1 MTLLTPTGERRR
13 SRSTHA
19 VATVALV
26 AIAVSSLATIDSA
39 SASPLPSTSL
49 LTAGPATVEQSSPA
63 VVVTTAAELRTAVNN
78 GGVIDIAPGE
88 YVIDR
93 DLEIRRNGTQLRAVT
108 PGTVTFR
115 YPGSGNPVV
124 KVFATGVVLDGLV
137 VSGARE
143 GNQGGGLRIEKG
155 ASAIV
160 QRTWITGNLAN
171 QGAGIFNE
179 GTLTLRDST
188 VSGNTAANEGG
199 GLNNQGTATISN
211 TTIEGNTALRGSA
224 IASRSAVNVTH
235 STIVRNVSTSSPW
248 STLQRSSG
256 TFDVSWSI
264 IADNRRSNGS
274 AAMTCSGTVNLRDTN
289 LVSSTAGCTT
299 VGTVLTGGPFVGPLQ
314 DNGGPTPTAAPFDG
328 SPAVDA
334 IAVDSAGRC
343 VSGATADQRGTAR
356 PSGPGCD
363 LGALEVANLEVA
375 ATLRVD
381 TSAYEAQGLA
391 PGVVEVGATSVPT
404 NAIASQ
410 LAAETPTN
418 TDGTVDTTQAASL
431 RRISLRRI
439 AEDGPTIED
448 LTAAGGDLKAISLRR
463 INLDAISL
471 RRIALRDASLRRIAL
486 DSTSLRRIGGLAAIP
501 LSQIPLLDTSPLP
514 FDDNGWTGLLAGT
527 EFAELPLQAITLEQI
542 AGIVPQELTLASI
555 DLSSTSLRRISL
567 PSALLS
573 GVALGDLP
581 LTGADG
587 ENSAAAWCA
596 ALFGTDACSP
606 ELVAEVADAELWEA
620 QLAGADVEQQAVLEV
635 PLSGLAATGLG
646 GDLAAISLR
655 RIALEDTSLRRISL
669 RRIYIENTS
678 LANTSLRRI
687 SLRRIDVDGDGVF
700 ETGIEDLFVGCGDS
714 GLEGPCDPNGTLT
727 LGDIARECTSNP
739 SACKFREDAD
749 MGLLLDLLGVEVD
762 GVSLLQGLS
771 LFDIFLA
778 FLPPED
784 VPWQS
789 VALDGGLFQ
798 NIADPPQPTF
808 HYETQVTIANGPGD
822 VEIALSLPAG
832 FLVAGGRNAE
842 AATWCPTS
850 AASCSTEV
858 VAEPN
863 ANAPTYRIP
872 GVASGTYELRVPVRA
887 GLTIGEGFDAF
898 ATVVAVGPNGAP
910 SVTTDPAAVSV
921 VQDDAS
927 ATVAPVLND
936 ANLQLGYIGG
946 SGELDVYSFTAPT
959 GSTGGSAR
967 ILLSNIPEGVD
978 YDLTVYGPRPTSLRG
993 TPDRELTGLGDV
1005 AFDLDPEDDVLPT
1018 DVVDDIAVDIA
1029 DVAARV
1035 PGLGAS
1041 PNYALRDI
1049 SSRRSNNDEEVTI
1062 PALVAGTTYVVVV
1075 SGYFGDL
1082 SNEPYGLR
1090 IRLDRRTALPECAAA
1105 PFPYP
1110 MAAAPTAIVPVDLA
1124 VAEGINTLYV
1134 TNAARLDAES
1144 ASLTSGVG
1152 TDEIITSI
1160 AATEGI
1166 NGVDAGLLL
1175 LDALPQWNSWNTDG
1189 RCSPEARNALAIEIG
1204 KAIDAANSTAGG
1216 TIEHIVIVGG
1226 DGVVPMAAVPD
1237 LTVYSNESTFARDV
1251 LTNGKTNAVSGT
1263 IGSGFLLSDD
1273 PYATDRGIS
1282 ILDGDHELYVP
1293 DRAIGRLVETADE
1306 IKLQLDNF
1314 ATFGGQLDP
1323 ATFESS
1329 ALATGYDFLTDGTEA
1344 IIGSL
1349 ADAFE
1354 NLAVRNDDDWN
1365 RDVFLGLYTST
1376 SDYSVHSPNAH
1387 YDFESLL
1394 PAAAD
1399 AAGDY
1404 TNDDLV
1410 TTSDFVALSAG
1421 VAPKAFAPVA
1431 ALGFTVGCHAGL
1443 SVSDVQLGIP
1453 SLDWAQLSAQ
1463 NGSQWVAHTTYGYGD
1478 TKIVAYSERLAALFA
1493 RNVAE
1498 IVTSPA
1504 TAPATLGAAVRDAKQ
1519 SYLAGTLV
1527 MTPYDEKIMQSWTYY
1542 GLPMYTLGD
1551 DVPASPAADDATAPV
1566 TDDTATA
1573 TADTATNDSVTD
1585 DTVTDNTATGETI
1598 TDETATD
1605 ETVTEEPLGL
1615 LRVTSGGPA
1624 SFGSLP
1630 DGRRSVSID
1639 VRDQLAQPVFSDPV
1653 DGSYYAVDGNTTQA
1667 PYRPVQPLVD
1677 VEIPEATSGAFG
1689 GFLITGL
1696 SSRDLGPDHVPFYA
1710 RPIVDNSIDE
1720 ERIVVADGA
1729 FPATLQQVTDLGDGQ
1744 RLLVAAGQF
1753 QGGQRLF
1760 DRISGELLP
1769 RPAGS
1774 TDTDAPRFIAVDGT
1788 NIPDVGAG
1796 RGVRFDITTEDDA
1809 TRVVIVFR
1817 EQGRAGW
1824 TSLELSR
1831 RSVSGGNAVWFGTA
1845 PLISSDPAVQVEFF
1859 AQSVDAAGNVG
1870 LTSNKIENFLAV
1882 DDTADTGETAPVI
1895 AAGTDNVVDGRFF
1908 TTGATFTIS
1917 PDTATFS
1924 IDGLDPFEYEE
1935 RFVDGQPAPGITL
1948 SFVEGAPPTYSNG
1961 ILVLDRGNH
1970 TIVAENDGLRVSRF
1984 FIVDPDAPDLQ
1995 FSRDT
2000 LEWTNQPV
2008 DLFVTANDGAGSGV
2022 ATLCLDGTCNG
2033 VDTDE
2038 DGVFQTPTL
2047 EISAEPGAAVARTIE
2062 ATATD
2067 RLGNESVDTTIV
2079 RVDNAPPTIIVT
2091 PNDSTYRRGEVTVT
2105 IDVTDVG
2112 SGIADVVV
2120 NGSAVTVPEGSTS
2133 FQTTVPAT
2141 VPADTAGTF
2150 TVDVT
2155 ATDVAGNP
2163 ATPVSAAIQIDNARP
2178 EVTLTPP
2185 DADWSATNIDVT
2197 VAATDVG
2204 SGVAQLCVDGLCSAD
2219 ATRPVVVAATDGTF
2233 VERTITASATDGV
2246 GNVSDTVSGTYKV
2259 DKAKPVVTVTP
2270 ATTAWTNAPVVVTVT
2285 ASDAGSGLE
2294 SVCLDTGTGCTTELM
2309 LNDEGEATT
2318 TIDTDGI
2325 TTIRATAT
2333 DRVGNT
2339 TTSDPATVR
2348 IDTKAPTLDIT
2359 PDDLEFRRGPVDVV
2373 VTASDALSGL
2383 ASVCLDTGN
2392 GCEPITL
2399 DDNGEFRTTVDLADG
2414 EGARDISATAID
2426 VAENKTTAT
2435 ATQLIDNVQPVVT
2448 LTPPEAD
2455 WTTVAVP
2462 VTVTATD
2469 TGSGVAEL
2477 CVDGIC
2483 GPGTSRSLVVDT
2495 PPDSALERT
2504 VTATATDVVGN
2515 TATAIGIYRIDKAK
2529 PVVTVTPAT
2538 TAWTNE
2544 PVDVTVAASDEGS
2557 GLQSVCLDT
2566 GDGCTDITLGAD
2578 GTATTTIDTDGITSI
2593 TATATDR
2600 VGNTTTTEPIEV
2612 KIDTKAPLV
2621 AITPDTPDWRN
2632 TDVTLTVTGLDLLSD
2647 VASISTRTCV
2657 DGTCSAPTVV
2667 DAATTTVAVTVPA
2680 DTARVTTVEVVVTDA
2695 AGNETAR
2702 TQTVR
2707 IDKVNPTATLSV
2719 STDAA
2724 GTGIYNFGEE
2734 VTATFS
2740 CGDVGSGVA
2749 TCELLDG
2756 TTVIATTSPA
2766 TIDTTTAGT
2775 RTLTVRATDGAGNTF
2790 VTAPVSVTVGYRFC
2804 LNYNPNDARR
2814 AGSAVKIS
2822 IRVCDAA
2829 GTTVR
2834 VSGLTLTALTVDGT
2848 ADPGPGAPGNS
2859 NPEYTFTFDGV
2870 SSYEYTIKTT
2880 GLSAGFHDL
2889 FFTTI
2894 PVPNRSSLSLAEL
2907 QALAT
2912 NSVPFRLR

>member
-1 MTLLTPTGERRR
+1 MPCQHVIGGPTVTELPVRAREHWGYNMTLLTPIVERRR
-13 SRSTHA
+13 SRFVQA
-19 VATVALV
+19 VATVAL
-26 AIAVSSLATIDSA
+26 AATAVSSLVAVGSA
-39 SASPLPSTSL
+39 SASPLAATSL
-49 LTAGPATVEQSSPA
+49 LDEIAAQPSSA
-63 VVVTTAAELRTAVNN
+63 VVDSSDELFAAVSI
-78 GGVIDIAPGE
+78 GGVIDIAAGE

-124 KVFATGVVLDGLV
+124 RIFATGVVLDGLV

-143 GNQGGGLRIEKG
+143 GNKGGGIRVESS
-155 ASAIV
+155 ASATI
-160 QRTWITGNLAN
+160 QRSWITGNFAN

-211 TTIEGNTALRGSA
+211 TTIEGNTALRGAA
-224 IASRSAVNVTH
+224 IASTSAVNVSH

-256 TFDVSWSI
+256 TFDVRWSI
-264 IADNRRSNGS
+264 IADNRRSNGT
-274 AAMTCSGTVNLRDTN
+274 AAQTCSGTVNLRDTN
-289 LVSSTAGCTT
+289 LVNRTGGCTT

-314 DNGGPTPTAAPFDG
+314 DNGGPTPTAAPLDG

-334 IAVDSAGRC
+334 IAVDSAGVC
-343 VSGATADQRGTAR
+343 VSRATADQRGTAR
-356 PSGPGCD
+356 PSGPRCD
-363 LGALEVANLEVA
+363 LGAFEVADLELA
-375 ATLRVD
+375 ATLNVD

-418 TDGTVDTTQAASL
+418 DDGTVDTTQAASL

-448 LTAAGGDLKAISLRR
+448 LTAAGGDLKSVSLRR
-463 INLDAISL
+463 INLDSISL

-486 DSTSLRRIGGLAAIP
+486 DSTSLRRIGGLGSIL
-501 LSQIPLLDTSPLP
+501 LSEIPLLDTSPLP

-527 EFAELPLQAITLEQI
+527 EFADLPLQAITLEQI
-542 AGIVPQELTLASI
+542 AGVVPPELTLASI

-573 GVALGDLP
+573 GVALGDVP

-596 ALFGTDACSP
+596 ALFGADACND
-606 ELVAEVADAELWEA
+606 ELMAEVAEAELWEA

-635 PLSGLAATGLG
+635 PLTGLAATGLG
-646 GDLAAISLR
+646 GDLATISLR

-669 RRIYIENTS
+669 RRIYVENTS

-700 ETGIEDLFVGCGDS
+700 ETGIEDLLVGCGAS
-714 GLEGPCDPNGTLT
+714 GLEGPCDPNGALT

-739 SACKFREDAD
+739 TACKFREDAD

-789 VALDGGLFQ
+789 VDLDGGLFQ

-808 HYETQVTIANGPGD
+808 HYVTRVTIANGPGD
-822 VEIALSLPAG
+822 VEVALTLPAG

-842 AATWCPTS
+842 AATWCPATNEN
-850 AASCSTEV
+850 CTTEV
-858 VAEPN
+858 VADPN

-887 GLTIGEGFDAF
+887 GLTVGDGFEAV

-910 SVTTDPAAVSV
+910 SVITDPATVNV
-921 VQDDAS
+921 VQDGAS
-927 ATVAPVLND
+927 ATIAPVLND

-946 SGELDVYSFTAPT
+946 SGELDVYSFTAPV

-967 ILLSNIPEGVD
+967 ILLSNIPDDVD

-1005 AFDLDPEDDVLPT
+1005 TFDLDPQDDVLPT
-1018 DVVDDIAVDIA
+1018 DVVDDIVVDIA
-1029 DVAARV
+1029 DVAGRV
-1035 PGLGAS
+1035 PGLGAN
-1041 PNYALRDI
+1041 PNYALRDV
-1049 SSRRSNNDEEVTI
+1049 SSRRSNNDEEVTV
-1062 PALVAGTTYVVVV
+1062 PALVEGTTYVVVV

-1090 IRLDRRTALPECAAA
+1090 IRLDRRTALPECAPPPFAYPA
-1105 PFPYP
+1105 P
-1110 MAAAPTAIVPVDLA
+1110 AAPTAVVPPSLA
-1124 VAEGINTLYV
+1124 VAPGIDTLYV

-1144 ASLTSGVG
+1144 AGLTSGVG

-1175 LDALPQWNSWNTDG
+1175 LDGLTQWDGWNTD
-1189 RCSPEARNALAIEIG
+1189 RCSPAARNALAIEIG

-1237 LTVYSNESTFARDV
+1237 LTEYSNESTFARDV
-1251 LTNGKTNAVSGT
+1251 LTNGRTNAVSGT
-1263 IGSGFLLSDD
+1263 IGAGFLLSDD

-1323 ATFESS
+1323 ATFNSN

-1344 IIGSL
+1344 IIASL
-1349 ADAFE
+1349 DDAFQ
-1354 NLAVRNDDDWN
+1354 NLAVLNNETWD
-1365 RDVFLGLYTST
+1365 RDAFLDLYTAT

-1399 AAGDY
+1399 EAGDY
-1404 TNDDLV
+1404 TADDLV
-1410 TTSDFVALSAG
+1410 TTDDFIAASADTPARA
-1421 VAPKAFAPVA
+1421 VSPLA

-1443 SVSDVQLGIP
+1443 SVSDVQLGIH

-1551 DVPASPAADDATAPV
+1551 DVPPTDTV
-1566 TDDTATA
+1566 TEQTT
-1573 TADTATNDSVTD
+1573 TD
-1585 DTVTDNTATGETI
+1585 DTVTPD
-1598 TDETATD
+1598 TATD
-1605 ETVTEEPLGL
+1605 ETVTEQPLGL
-1615 LRVTSGGPA
+1615 LRVTSAGPA
-1624 SFGSLP
+1624 NFGSLP

-1639 VRDQLAQPVFSDPV
+1639 VQAQLAAPSFTDPI
-1653 DGSYYAVDGNTTQA
+1653 DGSYYAIDGNTTQA

-1677 VEIPEATSGAFG
+1677 VEIPDATRGTFG

-1696 SSRDLGPDHVPFYA
+1696 SSRDLPQDYVPFYA
-1710 RPIVDNSIDE
+1710 RPIVDNSLDE

-1774 TDTDAPRFIAVDGT
+1774 SDSDAPRFIEVDGT

-1809 TRVVIVFR
+1809 TRVVIVYR
-1817 EQGRAGW
+1817 EQGQVDW
-1824 TSLELSR
+1824 TPLELSR
-1831 RSVSGGNAVWFGTA
+1831 RTTADGTSTWFGTA

-1882 DDTADTGETAPVI
+1882 DDAADVGDTAPVI
-1895 AAGTDNVVDGRFF
+1895 AVGPDNVVDGRFF

-1917 PDTATFS
+1917 PGTATFS
-1924 IDGLDPFEYEE
+1924 IDGLDPFEYDEQ
-1935 RFVDGQPAPGITL
+1935 FVDGQPVPGIRL
-1948 SFVEGAPPTYSNG
+1948 SFVPGAPPTYEDG

-1984 FIVDPDAPDLQ
+1984 FIVDPDAPELQ

-2000 LEWTNQPV
+2000 EAWTNQPV
-2008 DLFVTANDGAGSGV
+2008 DLLVTANDGAGAGV
-2022 ATLCLDGTCNG
+2022 ATLSAGDP
-2033 VDTDE
+2033 DE
-2038 DGVFQTPTL
+2038 APNSEASDVGGDGVFELGPLTIQ
-2047 EISAEPGAAVARTIE
+2047 AEPGTAVEQTIE

-2067 RLGNESVDTTIV
+2067 RLGNERVDTTTV
-2079 RVDNAPPTIIVT
+2079 RVDNAPPTITVT
-2091 PNDSTYRRGEVTVT
+2091 PNDSTYSRGEVTVT

-2141 VPADTAGTF
+2141 VAADTAGTF

-2185 DADWSATNIDVT
+2185 NADWSATNIDVT

-2204 SGVAQLCVDGLCSAD
+2204 SGVAELCVDLLCSAD
-2219 ATRPVVVAATDGTF
+2219 ATRPIVVAAADGNF
-2233 VERTITASATDGV
+2233 VERTVTASATDVV

-2270 ATTAWTNAPVVVTVT
+2270 ATTDWTNGPVTVTVT
-2285 ASDAGSGLE
+2285 ASDAGSGIDT
-2294 SVCLDTGTGCTTELM
+2294 VCLDTGTGCTTGLT
-2309 LNDEGEATT
+2309 LGADRTATT
-2318 TIDTDGI
+2318 TITADG
-2325 TTIRATAT
+2325 TTTVTATAT
-2333 DRVGNT
+2333 DRVGNS
-2339 TTSDPATVR
+2339 TTSAPVTVR
-2348 IDTKAPTLDIT
+2348 IDTVAPVLDIM
-2359 PDDLEFRRGPVDVV
+2359 PNDLKFRRGPVEVV
-2373 VTASDALSGL
+2373 VSASDALSGL
-2383 ASVCLDTGN
+2383 DTVCLDTGT

-2399 DDNGEFRTTVDLADG
+2399 DTKGEFRTTVDVDG
-2414 EGARDISATAID
+2414 EGSRDISATAVD
-2426 VAENKTTAT
+2426 VAGNTTTAT

-2448 LTPPEAD
+2448 LDPPNAD
-2455 WTTVAVP
+2455 WQASGLTVAAA
-2462 VTVTATD
+2462 ATD
-2469 TGSGVAEL
+2469 TGSGVASL
-2477 CVDGIC
+2477 CVDSTC
-2483 GPGTSRSLVVDT
+2483 GPETTRSVLVDADDGEAREV
-2495 PPDSALERT
+2495 T
-2504 VTATATDVVGN
+2504 VTATATDFVGN
-2515 TATAIGIYRIDKAK
+2515 TGTAIGVYRIDKAK

-2538 TAWTNE
+2538 TDWTNG
-2544 PVDVTVAASDEGS
+2544 PVTVTVTASDAGS
-2557 GLQSVCLDT
+2557 GIDTVCLDT
-2566 GDGCTDITLGAD
+2566 GTGCTTELTLND
-2578 GTATTTIDTDGITSI
+2578 QGTATATITEDGATTV

-2600 VGNTTTTEPIEV
+2600 VGNATTSDPV
-2612 KIDTKAPLV
+2612 AVRIDTQAPEV
-2621 AITPDTPDWRN
+2621 AVTPDTPDWRN
-2632 TDVTLTVTGLDLLSD
+2632 TDVTLNVTGLDLLSG
-2647 VASISTRTCV
+2647 VASISTTTCV
-2657 DGTCSAPTVV
+2657 DGTCSAPVV
-2667 DAATTTVAVTVPA
+2667 VTTATTTLAVTVPA
-2680 DTARVTTVEVVVTDA
+2680 GTARTTTVAVVVTDA
-2695 AGNETAR
+2695 AGNETTK

-2707 IDKVNPTATLSV
+2707 IDKVKPTATLSV
-2719 STDAA
+2719 SPAV
-2724 GTGIYNFGEE
+2724 GGLGIYNFGEQ

-2740 CGDVGSGVA
+2740 CGDVGSGLA
-2749 TCELLDG
+2749 ACELLDG

-2766 TIDTTTAGT
+2766 TIDTTTVGT
-2775 RTLTVRATDGAGNTF
+2775 KTLTVRATDVARNTF
-2790 VTAPVSVTVGYRFC
+2790 VTDPVSVSVGYRFC
-2804 LNYNPNDARR
+2804 LNYNPNDAKR
-2814 AGSAVKIS
+2814 AGSAVSVS
-2822 IRVCDAA
+2822 IRVCDAT
-2829 GTTVR
+2829 GTTLR
-2834 VSGLTLTALTVDGT
+2834 ISGLTLTALTVDGSV
-2848 ADPGPGAPGNS
+2848 DPGPGAPGGS
-2859 NPEYTFTFDGV
+2859 NPEYTFRFDGV
-2870 SSYEYTIKTT
+2870 SSYSYTIKTT
-2880 GLSAGFHDL
+2880 GLRAGFHDL
-2889 FFTTI
+2889 FFTTV
-2894 PVPNRSSLSLAEL
+2894 PVPNRSSLSLAQL